1 VQYGS
6 ANSDVRWRRFEH
18 PVIFWFGAAACA
30 TGVILHIPMYY
41 SARGMGYR
49 MAGMRPDAAM
59 IVGMALIGVGLIA
72 ALYGLLPS
80 QSRRIGERAAQ
91 IHVRALDDARIR
103 PQHVALLLVISVAI
117 VIDAMKPAAL
127 SFVAPGMAK
136 EYGLKAATN
145 PHGGLPVSLLPLCG
159 IGGTVLGSLLW
170 GWLADHIGRRSSLL
184 FAGLLFVTTS
194 ICGAMP
200 GFTWNLLMCF
210 LMGIGVGG
218 LLPITFALLAETVPA
233 RHRGWLLVLVGGGG
247 AGLGYVLTSWL
258 AGALTPHY
266 SWRILWL
273 IGLPTGLL
281 FIALNRWIP
290 ESPRFLLA
298 ADERDEAEKVMR
310 HFGAAVVAADED
322 QTADPE
328 GSGRDGFRRIFSGSL
343 IGPSAAII
351 ILAIG
356 VGLITY
362 GFQLWIPTNLQ
373 HLGYTAVNSD
383 YIVRNAAAI
392 GLIPVLLAAA
402 AYGFWSSKK
411 TIIASFGLL
420 ALALCGFI
428 IAGNSLAHHHGL
440 LTALLVIPLAGT
452 SLLGAIAM
460 VYASE
465 VYPTRIRSRGAGV
478 AAGATKAGGVLII
491 GLVVAATTTPSI
503 ALTATIGVIP
513 LVIGLVTF
521 GWVGRETRNR
531 RLEEISAAEETLV
544 SLSGQR
550 DRWCC
555 SSGEVAV
562 DPPETVPGQDQGQ
575 GEVDR
580 GLGPL
585 QGPVA
590 AGGLVAEGL
599 PDAVPGQAVEVGA
612 FCSVVLL
619 GH

>member
-1 VQYGS
+1 MQDSTAYTS
-6 ANSDVRWRRFEH
+6 MRWRRFEH
-18 PVIFWFGAAACA
+18 PIIFWLGAAACTA
-30 TGVILHIPMYY
+30 GVILHIPMYY
-41 SARGMGYR
+41 SARTMHYR

-59 IVGMALIGVGLIA
+59 IVGMALIGAGLIA

-80 QSRRIGERAAQ
+80 QSRRIKERAAGIQ
-91 IHVRALDDARIR
+91 VRALDDARIR
-103 PQHVALLLVISVAI
+103 PQHVALLVVISLAI

-159 IGGTVLGSLLW
+159 IGGTVIGSLMW
-170 GWLADHIGRRSSLL
+170 GWLADRIGRRSSLL

-218 LLPITFALLAETVPA
+218 LLPITFSLLAETMPA

-273 IGLPTGLL
+273 IGLPTGVL
-281 FIALNRWIP
+281 FIALNYWIP

-298 ADERDEAEKVMR
+298 AGEQEEAEKVMR
-310 HFGAAVVAADED
+310 HFGAAVTAGED
-322 QTADPE
+322 QTVDLA
-328 GSGRDGFRRIFSGSL
+328 GRGQDGFGQIFGRPL
-343 IGPSAAII
+343 VGPGAAII

-383 YIVRNAAAI
+383 YIVRNASAI
-392 GLIPVLLAAA
+392 GLIPVVLAAA
-402 AYGFWSSKK
+402 AYGFWSSRK
-411 TIIASFGLL
+411 TILASFALL
-420 ALALCGFI
+420 ALALAGFI
-428 IAGNSLAHHHGL
+428 IANNSLAHHHGL

-452 SLLGAIAM
+452 SLLAAIAM

-465 VYPTRIRSRGAGV
+465 LYPTRIRSRGAGI
-478 AAGATKAGGVLII
+478 AAGATKLGGVLII
-491 GLVVAATTTPSI
+491 ALVVAATTTPSI
-503 ALTATIGVIP
+503 ALTAAIGVVP
-513 LVIGLVTF
+513 VVVGLLFF
-521 GWVGRETRNR
+521 GWFGKETRNR
-531 RLEEISAAEETLV
+531 TLEEITEAEK
-544 SLSGQR
+544 
-550 DRWCC
+550 
-555 SSGEVAV
+555 
-562 DPPETVPGQDQGQ
+562 VP
-575 GEVDR
+575 VR
-580 GLGPL
+580 
-585 QGPVA
+585 
-590 AGGLVAEGL
+590 
-599 PDAVPGQAVEVGA
+599 
-612 FCSVVLL
+612 
-619 GH
+619 